1 MILLLLSL
9 CSSSTL
15 LCICFWQAGCPPQ
28 GKDPRMIE
36 RRDIQQNLRETL
48 GSASSGFGLCQE
60 IKLLGILFIVR
71 AHLQERS
78 QGRLLALCG
87 GTLESSPQCQLG
99 TALLVTSR
107 FGSWSLQSA
116 ETFPSKKW
124 AAGGGYAGT
133 ANVAHAAP
141 RSRCTAPATL
151 QEVFCR
157 GWQAWLELS
166 SCHAPH
172 RGRRRWATAAA
183 EGTSQPDSPGPL
195 VIQTVGQFRT

>member
-1 MILLLLSL
+1 
-9 CSSSTL
+9 
-15 LCICFWQAGCPPQ
+15 
-28 GKDPRMIE
+28 MIE

-141 RSRCTAPATL
+141 RSQCTAPATL